1 MEYSVDQLRDIGKR
15 SEIYVPGFIKGK
27 QLTKLQIIDL
37 LSQHFDIRVK
47 ATELGI
53 FPFNRHLRIGAD
65 GKTNLLKDRYP
76 QIFLEI
82 HPTRNPGINID
93 HLTYA
98 SDLELMW
105 LCLEP
110 KCECE
115 FHEYSSVVKRRTLNG
130 SNCPVCANFSVGV
143 CACNNLVAKFPEIA
157 MFWHPSNLLPP
168 TAYRPG
174 SNEKVLWSCP
184 NTSSCGCEHVYPAII
199 KSKTGMLS
207 GCPYCSGL
215 LFCEHDSLLAR
226 RDDVSKEWDY
236 ERNIRGP
243 ETYKYTSREI
253 VHWKCPE
260 GECDCHLWETTIYHR
275 TINGSGCP
283 YCSKSGAKI
292 CPHNNLL
299 IHNPDLCVEWS
310 PSNEL
315 TPDKY
320 ARRSDYKA
328 EWKCRSCSHCWKARI
343 ADRTGGPQSGCPA
356 CSKSGWSKK
365 QLLYIRFAEVR
376 DKTTIQCHPSEF
388 HIPTTRYHADGY
400 SPELNKI
407 YEFYGDYYH
416 GNPMVYAPSD
426 KGISKTM
433 GELLLK
439 NIKREIRI
447 RSLLFDMEIVWESWW
462 DKGVDAV
469 IDIQR
474 KFRAYR
480 LRKTQQSTVPIP
492 PQQLIN
498 TSIHPQQLINT
509 SIETLQSINTSIHP
523 QQLINTSIHPLKP
536 IQIDTLLQS
545 RIQKRMMV
553 KKPWPFPYPKM
564 FYKNHDI

>member
-1 MEYSVDQLRDIGKR
+1 
-15 SEIYVPGFIKGK
+15 
-27 QLTKLQIIDL
+27 
-37 LSQHFDIRVK
+37 
-47 ATELGI
+47 
-53 FPFNRHLRIGAD
+53 
-65 GKTNLLKDRYP
+65 
-76 QIFLEI
+76 
-82 HPTRNPGINID
+82 
-93 HLTYA
+93 
-98 SDLELMW
+98 
-105 LCLEP
+105 
-110 KCECE
+110 
-115 FHEYSSVVKRRTLNG
+115 
-130 SNCPVCANFSVGV
+130 
-143 CACNNLVAKFPEIA
+143 
-157 MFWHPSNLLPP
+157 
-168 TAYRPG
+168 
-174 SNEKVLWSCP
+174 
-184 NTSSCGCEHVYPAII
+184 
-199 KSKTGMLS
+199 
-207 GCPYCSGL
+207 
-215 LFCEHDSLLAR
+215 
-226 RDDVSKEWDY
+226 
-236 ERNIRGP
+236 
-243 ETYKYTSREI
+243 
-253 VHWKCPE
+253 
-260 GECDCHLWETTIYHR
+260 
-275 TINGSGCP
+275 
-283 YCSKSGAKI
+283 
-292 CPHNNLL
+292 
-299 IHNPDLCVEWS
+299 
-310 PSNEL
+310 
-315 TPDKY
+315 
-320 ARRSDYKA
+320 
-328 EWKCRSCSHCWKARI
+328 
-343 ADRTGGPQSGCPA
+343 
-356 CSKSGWSKK
+356 
-365 QLLYIRFAEVR
+365 VR